1 MTREEL
7 LDHAE
12 AMIGKFQPLVAAQSR
27 DRGNFPTA
35 EGHRAEVEAFLRDFA
50 GTNSPFARRAVALS
64 SYSGYADLLSLIVGF
79 RDYVRAGLW
88 GAASPERQ
96 ARLEV
101 ASDLLEQ
108 ATALLGDTTV
118 HPAAAVMVV
127 GATLEEFLRNWV
139 EHLDL
144 NLGQRKPGIQAYTD
158 TLRDAGAITKQNVK
172 DLVSWGGLRNHAA
185 HGNWDEVADRSRAH
199 LMLEGVNLFISQ
211 HSPR

>member
-7 LDHAE
+7 VGHAE
-12 AMIGKFQPLVAAQSR
+12 ALITKLQPYASAQKR
-27 DRGNFPTA
+27 DRGNVLTA
-35 EGHRAEVEAFLRDFA
+35 EGHRAEVEAFLRDFT
-50 GTNSPFARRAVALS
+50 GSNSPFARRAVALS
-64 SYSGYADLLSLIVGF
+64 SYSGYDDLLSLVVGF
-79 RDYVRAGLW
+79 RDYVNAGLW

-96 ARLEV
+96 AKLEV

-108 ATALLGDTTV
+108 AAALLGDAAV

-127 GATLEEFLRNWV
+127 GATLEEFLRNWA

-144 NLGQRKPGIQAYTD
+144 DLGNRKPGIQTYTD

-185 HGNWDEVADRSRAH
+185 HGEWDEVADRSRIR

-211 HSPR
+211 YTPR